1 MSVPE
6 TGIMRLDDILPLDT
20 RILTGLGA
28 QSAEVPPARRQVLL
42 CLGDG
47 GDDDLPGLEELEDLS

>member
-1 MSVPE
+1 MPITVMSVPE

-28 QSAEVPPARRQVLL
+28 QSAEVPPA
-42 CLGDG
+42 
-47 GDDDLPGLEELEDLS
+47 